1 METKVEEK
9 EEENQVEHK
18 SQPKLFKMKRTRTK
32 FWEHIMLIAPNGE
45 EKKWE
50 SKDAIG
56 AWCLKC
62 KEKIAYK
69 VKDVNSV
76 KRHVE
81 KKHPNLFASSLRR

>member
-1 METKVEEK
+1 
-9 EEENQVEHK
+9 
-18 SQPKLFKMKRTRTK
+18 
-32 FWEHIMLIAPNGE
+32 MLIAPTGE
-45 EKKWE
+45 KKKWE

-76 KRHVE
+76 KRHIE
-81 KKHPNLFASSLRR
+81 KKHPNLLKAEDSKVSQGGLQEWISVYCGLRILTHAAVK